1 MNNVTTEV
9 SMTIGFFRRHLLGES
24 LRNSLIRLTVILSAI
39 IIVWSGLMLALIIYM
54 KYQRARQTLKT
65 SNTQRLYDS
74 NSSLNGKRPNRN
86 KHNRRFNSSAS
97 TLSSPRCYSIR
108 RIIAQLSQRCVFWP
122 LSRTTNRNS
131 IKRSSS
137 SIKRKQQ
144 RQTMITNSCTAPNKI
159 QIIVENMTR
168 RPLSPDLNTSNKG
181 RKISFYHETDS
192 SSGDELKTLHPIEND
207 QTPQIEIN
215 QKTSN
220 AVQLVC

>member
-1 MNNVTTEV
+1 M
-9 SMTIGFFRRHLLGES
+9 G
-24 LRNSLIRLTVILSAI
+24 
-39 IIVWSGLMLALIIYM
+39 
-54 KYQRARQTLKT
+54 
-65 SNTQRLYDS
+65 
-74 NSSLNGKRPNRN
+74 
-86 KHNRRFNSSAS
+86 
-97 TLSSPRCYSIR
+97 
-108 RIIAQLSQRCVFWP
+108 
-122 LSRTTNRNS
+122 
-131 IKRSSS
+131 
-137 SIKRKQQ
+137 
-144 RQTMITNSCTAPNKI
+144 TNSCTAPNKI